1 MLIETLS
8 TFPHMYDSVMC
19 ESMMKR
25 AQEKGILE
33 FRAHDLRDWTHDR
46 HRTTDD
52 DPYGGGAGLVMK
64 CEPIFEAVEAIL
76 GKEFVEAKLASA
88 MGEPGGISGGAHQ
101 ASSAANAISPVGCRA
116 ERGLSERLSTTRK
129 AAPGG
134 LASSST
140 MVEFGGDA
148 GCPDRA
154 SSAAPQIVFL
164 APQGRPFDDA
174 YADKLA
180 AADHLL
186 FICGHYEGIDERVY
200 ALADHV
206 ISLGDYVLTSG
217 ELASMVVI
225 DAAVRKL
232 PGVLGA
238 ADGPVDESF
247 TSGLLE
253 YPQYTRPADFRG
265 MRVPEVLTSGNHAAI
280 ARWRREQSLAR
291 TAAARP
297 DLIAAAEAADLLTP
311 ADQKFLKLLEPA
323 PTGAA
328 EGVS

>member
-8 TFPHMYDSVMC
+8 TFPHMYDSVMG

-64 CEPIFEAVEAIL
+64 CDPIF
-76 GKEFVEAKLASA
+76 EAKLASA

-129 AAPGG
+129 PAPGG

-297 DLIAAAEAADLLTP
+297 DLIAAAEAAGRLAP